1 MSKNTGKCNTQGFQ
15 IQSSKLIEKY
25 TNNSKFIHNFIMKI
39 LRIVSLS
46 TKDITNCF
54 FVIRKVNFFGQGMFY
69 RSLHIKKIP
78 EEEK

>member
-54 FVIRKVNFFGQGMFY
+54 FCYQKGQFLWSGNV
-69 RSLHIKKIP
+69 LPKLTHKKNP
-78 EEEK
+78 